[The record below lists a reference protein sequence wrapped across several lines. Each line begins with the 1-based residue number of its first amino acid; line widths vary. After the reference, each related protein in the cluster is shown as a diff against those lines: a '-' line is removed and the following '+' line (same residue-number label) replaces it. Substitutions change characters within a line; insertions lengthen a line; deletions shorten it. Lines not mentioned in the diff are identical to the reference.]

1 MKKNNSESVL
11 KLTRE
16 DWCDLIED
24 LNKNYSNIKEY
35 DLKFTISKDR
45 EVNSVTH
52 LSFIR
57 ANGEEINEKNR

>member
-1 MKKNNSESVL
+1 MENNNSEPFSE
-11 KLTRE
+11 LTRE
-16 DWCDLIED
+16 EWCDLIEY

-35 DLKFTISKDR
+35 DLNFTISKNR

-57 ANGEEINEKNR
+57 ANGEPINEKNR

>member
-1 MKKNNSESVL
+1 MKKNNSELVL
-11 KLTRE
+11 ELTRE
-16 DWCDLIED
+16 EWCNLIED

-57 ANGEEINEKNR
+57 SNGEPINEKDK